1 MKPMTNIQEHGCNL
15 NNFPVEKHLPLDP
28 TDALW
33 VSLSPNLSVFDQPLL
48 RDLAKR
54 GSVSQWQYT
63 QEADE
68 ACAIDRVLTL
78 LHDYLKSRAQPV
90 HLLGHGLSGAIALL
104 YTRLHP
110 ERVRSLTLLGVA
122 EQPAVTWHAH
132 YYVQRHLLPCS
143 QNCVL
148 AQLARSLFNGKRP
161 YPAAAL
167 VQILAKD
174 LARSP
179 LLHSLC
185 QIESLPQGGV
195 QVPLMVCGATQDA
208 IVHPPALLEWQ
219 RWLKPGDR
227 QWLCEQGGH
236 FFHYFQPQQVGREVG
251 RFWRSPAPISQR

>member
-1 MKPMTNIQEHGCNL
+1 MINTQDDSCGV
-15 NNFPVEKHLPLDP
+15 NNSPIGQHLPLAP

-33 VSLSPNLSVFDQPLL
+33 VNLSPNLSVFDQPLL
-48 RDLAKR
+48 RNLAKR
-54 GSVSQWQYT
+54 SCISQWQYI

-68 ACAIDRVLTL
+68 ACAIEVALTL
-78 LHDYLKSRAQPV
+78 LHDHLKRRAQPV
-90 HLLGHGLSGAIALL
+90 HLLGHGVSGAIALL
-104 YTRLHP
+104 YARLHP

-132 YYVQRHLLPCS
+132 YYVQRHLLPCAQS
-143 QNCVL
+143 CVL
-148 AQLARSLFNGKRP
+148 AQLAKSLFNDERP

-179 LLHSLC
+179 LLHSLFDI
-185 QIESLPQGGV
+185 QSLPQGGV

-208 IVHPPALLEWQ
+208 IVHPPALQEWQ

-236 FFHYFQPQQVGREVG
+236 FFHYFQPQQVGREVS
-251 RFWRSPAPISQR
+251 RFWRSLAPIPQR